1 MLPIKQFQMCM
12 NGSVLLRAA
21 KLVSVLVL
29 STLLSTFLAPPSRA
43 MISIKIAI
51 AYDIGGR
58 GDHGI
63 NDSAAKGVDSIKK
76 KFGLG
81 AHSVREMVTN
91 GTEDDREYRLQFLAA
106 AGYNLIIAIGLGYAQ
121 ALNVVALANPNTEF
135 ALIND
140 ASVGNLN
147 ISDMV
152 FSISDGAYLAG
163 VLAASATK
171 NKKVAFIGPV
181 SMAAYLAA
189 FQRGVIS
196 VQPKAV
202 VLSAFVDSAPAV
214 ATRALVAQGA
224 DIFFSEWSNSGEVQE
239 TLATLTSK
247 KHPIYLIGVSPDQYF
262 LLDKTSQRILIG
274 AVSKHID
281 LAVRDVMNAVI
292 KGESILDVLNGPQG
306 IFGHMYTVK
315 DGGESMGLTAL
326 GASYSVK
333 VAEAIAKLKSGKFRV
348 P

>member
-12 NGSVLLRAA
+12 NGSVLFRAA

-29 STLLSTFLAPPSRA
+29 STLLPTFLAPTSRA
-43 MISIKIAI
+43 TISIKVAI

-106 AGYNLIIAIGLGYAQ
+106 AGYNLIIAIGSGYAQ
-121 ALNVVALANPNTEF
+121 ALNIVALANPNTQF

-140 ASVGNLN
+140 AGVGNLN

-181 SMAAYLAA
+181 SMAAYLTA

-196 VQPKAV
+196 IQPKAV
-202 VLSAFVDSAPAV
+202 VLSAFVDSAPAL
-214 ATRALVAQGA
+214 AARALVAQGA
-224 DIFFSEWSNSGEVQE
+224 DIFFSEWSSSGEVQE

-274 AVSKHID
+274 AVSKHLD

-326 GASYSVK
+326 GARYSVK
-333 VAEAIAKLKSGKFRV
+333 VAEAIARLKRKI
-348 P
+348 